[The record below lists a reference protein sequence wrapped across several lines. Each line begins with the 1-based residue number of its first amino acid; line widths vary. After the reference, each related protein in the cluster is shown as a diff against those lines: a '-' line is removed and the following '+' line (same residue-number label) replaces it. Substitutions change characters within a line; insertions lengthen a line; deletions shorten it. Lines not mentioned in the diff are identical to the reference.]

1 MKHILIVDDN
11 KTNLAMAKQELSKEY
26 QVTPVMSGFQALQFL
41 EKRSSDL
48 ILLDINMPEMDGR
61 ETMRRIR
68 ENQDWAKIPIIFLTA
83 DSTPET
89 EAQCLSDGADDF
101 IAKPFVP
108 QVMQSRISRILELSE
123 LRNGLETKLAEKT
136 KQVELV
142 TLNAIMAIANTIE
155 AKDVYTSGHS
165 NRVARYSVEIARRMG
180 WKEED
185 IKNLNFMALLHDIGK
200 IGVPDVILNK
210 PHPLNDEEF
219 AIIKKHPAIGGEILK
234 SITAIPNVHIGA
246 LYHHERYDGKGYPIG
261 LKGEDIPIEARII
274 AIADTYDAMASNRA
288 YRHALTEES
297 IIEELKKCR
306 GAQLDPMIA
315 KVFIDM
321 LEEGFFLEQD
331 GGIL

>member
-1 MKHILIVDDN
+1 MKHILVVDDDGMN
-11 KTNLAMAKQELSKEY
+11 CILAKHALGNQYRVTTVSAGTEAIAFLKKEI
-26 QVTPVMSGFQALQFL
+26 P
-41 EKRSSDL
+41 DL
-48 ILLDINMPEMDGR
+48 ILMDIEMPQMSGL
-61 ETMRRIR
+61 ETVSIIK
-68 ENQDWAKIPIIFLTA
+68 ENEEWAQIPIIFLTA

-165 NRVARYSVEIARRMG
+165 NRVARYAVEIARRMG
-180 WKEED
+180 WQEED
-185 IKNLNFMALLHDIGK
+185 VKNLNFMALLHDIGK

-210 PHPLNDEEF
+210 PHPLNDDEF

-234 SITAIPNVHIGA
+234 SITAIPDVHIGA
-246 LYHHERYDGKGYPIG
+246 LYHHERYDGKGYPVG
-261 LKGEDIPIEARII
+261 LKGEDIPFEARII

-288 YRHALTEES
+288 YRHALTEEN
-297 IIEELKKCR
+297 IITELKKCR
-306 GAQLDPMIA
+306 GAQLDPAIA
-315 KVFIDM
+315 QIFIDM
-321 LEEGFFLEQD
+321 LEEGFFWEQD
-331 GGIL
+331 GGVL